1 MKCWK
6 EDIMH
11 KAWVLMD
18 SENSV
23 ITEEYDTPE
32 EAMKGYTE
40 KELHEAGITCCQL
53 LCDDKCWYECLEEIT
68 F

>member
-1 MKCWK
+1 MY
-6 EDIMH
+6 

-18 SENSV
+18 NENSV

-40 KELHEAGITCCQL
+40 KEMHDNGITCCQL
-53 LCDDKCWYECLEEIT
+53 LIDDNNGCWLECLQEMV

>member
-1 MKCWK
+1 MHKT
-6 EDIMH
+6 H

-18 SENSV
+18 NEATV

-32 EAMKGYTE
+32 EAMRGYTE
-40 KELHEAGITCCQL
+40 KEMHDAGITCCQL
-53 LCDDKCWYECLEEIT
+53 LIDSDNGCWLECLQEIV